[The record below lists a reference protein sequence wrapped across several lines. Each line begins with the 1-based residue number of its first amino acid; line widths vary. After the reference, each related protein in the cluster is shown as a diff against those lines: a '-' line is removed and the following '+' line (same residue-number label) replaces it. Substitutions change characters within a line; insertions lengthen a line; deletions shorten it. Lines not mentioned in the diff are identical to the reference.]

1 MSQALNIPDT
11 HKVIERLK
19 RDANLSEA
27 AARAIIETIE
37 EARLRDEPAT
47 KVDLAQLEIRL
58 MRMMIT
64 QFVATVGTLAVLYAM
79 FA

>member
-19 RDANLSEA
+19 NEAGFSEA
-27 AARAIIETIE
+27 AARVLVETIQ
-37 EARLRDEPAT
+37 EAKLIDEPVNKA
-47 KVDLAQLEIRL
+47 DLAQLEIRL

-64 QFVATVGTLAVLYAM
+64 QFVATVGTLAALYAM